1 MAVRR
6 SLIVYKACSAAA
18 MFALL
23 STAIFAQEVDEDAGE
38 AVGQVQDLPG
48 LNLELDREAIEE
60 IIVIAPKPGSRRRLD
75 PVYEDPM
82 RARLLMELYKMEQI
96 EEESA
101 WRQASIDDSSSRIKW
116 GYNPA
121 DDYRIRS
128 EMEIMDT
135 PSDTVKPASV
145 FRVEF

>member
-1 MAVRR
+1 M
-6 SLIVYKACSAAA
+6 VYKVCSAAA
-18 MFALL
+18 AFVLL
-23 STAIFAQEVDEDAGE
+23 STTIFAQEVDADAGE
-38 AVGQVQDLPG
+38 DVGEVQDLPG
-48 LNLELDREAIEE
+48 LNLELSREEIEE
-60 IIVIAPKPGSRRRLD
+60 IIVVAPKPGGRRRLD

-82 RARLLMELYKMEQI
+82 RARLLTELYEMEQI

-101 WRQASIDDSSSRIKW
+101 WRDASIDDSSSRVKW

-135 PSDTVKPASV
+135 PSDKVQPSSL